1 MAKIDKKII
10 MTKNVA
16 FLGYFS
22 ARNSSP
28 LYKRRG
34 DVAFMRHAALQLRL
48 FVRILL
54 SSVSVLF
61 VSLDSMDD
69 MSVFVEQMQSEI
81 VFVGCQD

>member
-1 MAKIDKKII
+1 
-10 MTKNVA
+10 
-16 FLGYFS
+16 
-22 ARNSSP
+22 
-28 LYKRRG
+28 
-34 DVAFMRHAALQLRL
+34 MRHAALQLRL